1 MASAIRIENFL
12 KLAAVDSAAAAA
24 TTAAAT
30 EVNINATAATVATNH
45 AKVTVTESASIFVS
59 TEHISE
65 SNDDR
70 QKKLISIPRSSYY
83 YIDPLSPVLT
93 DIEMTLR
100 CGELVIIAGP
110 VGAGK
115 STLLS
120 VLLGEMKRCESS
132 DENKGNTDSHNMQK
146 ACSESLLASSQSCPS
161 LPSLP
166 LYPSV
171 CSRMAYCAQRPWIV
185 AASVHTNITLAGIY
199 TSVIFF
205 QLHRF
210 VPLQLYCYMTL
221 FVINFP
227 LCHSMSG
234 KSICNKN
241 ESENSSETEGIQR
254 SKIFPTIDEDLYSL
268 AMEST
273 QVVADL
279 LNWPD
284 YDDTE
289 IGEVDILLDGRW
301 ISLNS

>member
-30 EVNINATAATVATNH
+30 EVNIDATAATVATNH
-45 AKVTVTESASIFVS
+45 AKVTVTDFDVDAKDNGSNVSKSTNKLKSIIALYDKNSEMGCTKSAAINSNTSASILVS
-59 TEHISE
+59 TEHIPE
-65 SNDDR
+65 SKDDR

-120 VLLGEMKRCESS
+120 VLLGEMKRCGSS

-199 TSVIFF
+199 TFVIFF
-205 QLHRF
+205 PTSPIFSYIVYLYHIVCDKFPF
-210 VPLQLYCYMTL
+210 VSFY
-221 FVINFP
+221 V
-227 LCHSMSG
+227 
-234 KSICNKN
+234 
-241 ESENSSETEGIQR
+241 R
-254 SKIFPTIDEDLYSL
+254 
-268 AMEST
+268 
-273 QVVADL
+273 
-279 LNWPD
+279 
-284 YDDTE
+284 
-289 IGEVDILLDGRW
+289 
-301 ISLNS
+301 

>member
-12 KLAAVDSAAAAA
+12 KLAAVDSAAAA

-30 EVNINATAATVATNH
+30 EVNIDATAATVATNH
-45 AKVTVTESASIFVS
+45 AKVTDFDIDAKDNGSNESKSTNKLESIIALYDRNSEMGCTKSAAINSNTSASILVS
-59 TEHISE
+59 TEHIPE
-65 SNDDR
+65 SKDDR

-120 VLLGEMKRCESS
+120 VLLGEMKRCGSS

-199 TSVIFF
+199 TFVIFF
-205 QLHRF
+205 PTSPIFSYIVYLYHIVCDKFPF
-210 VPLQLYCYMTL
+210 VSFY
-221 FVINFP
+221 V
-227 LCHSMSG
+227 
-234 KSICNKN
+234 
-241 ESENSSETEGIQR
+241 R
-254 SKIFPTIDEDLYSL
+254 
-268 AMEST
+268 
-273 QVVADL
+273 
-279 LNWPD
+279 
-284 YDDTE
+284 
-289 IGEVDILLDGRW
+289 
-301 ISLNS
+301 